1 MAAYD
6 ADKSYTLLEAAEII
20 KKVIKDLIRTNL
32 ILNSEISGTS
42 INYEPFVYPVQFLDY
57 KNETFKIKNFIENF
71 NNLFSVGAGG
81 EFNYADSQILFH
93 KSFDLANNLDSKFND
108 FSNVRKNM

>member
-1 MAAYD
+1 M
-6 ADKSYTLLEAAEII
+6 
-20 KKVIKDLIRTNL
+20 
-32 ILNSEISGTS
+32 
-42 INYEPFVYPVQFLDY
+42 DY

-93 KSFDLANNLDSKFND
+93 KSFDLEIILIVNLTIFQMKEKIFLGLTL
-108 FSNVRKNM
+108 KNLLKLETKKSEKTIQHFL